1 MIILIT
7 GITSGFGR
15 AMAERLHADGHTV
28 YGTHRNATEF
38 IPGVRYIKA
47 DAQNEQDCEAAV
59 KQVLDAEGRIDV
71 FINNA
76 GMGIGGPLEFTS
88 LEDAQRQMDVNWMGM
103 VRFLH
108 WVVPAMRGQGGGK
121 IICFSS
127 IGGLMGLPFQGLYSA
142 SKFAIEGY
150 CEALR
155 LETKA
160 FGIKVVVIEPG
171 DFATNFTAKRKSVSD
186 PRAYE
191 VYKTYADAGTYNVY
205 DFNSA
210 PIWFAYDD
218 GGKQLITSRYDILDA
233 DNYLD
238 FANIDLDRLV
248 ESYQELSEYKHIFG
262 CANQTVLKLLSA
274 YDKSN
279 DARADLLQ
287 CAYSLASWLVELDIP
302 EEDLSITVRK
312 INLWQTLKR
321 MGKLTEEDQ
330 IEIFQFADD
339 TFQEEV
345 VRVGAYMILDN
356 MIAAKAHFS
365 KIPEEQKS
373 LLRDYPIFR
382 YWKT

>member
-171 DFATNFTAKRKSVSD
+171 DFATNFTAKRKGVSD

-191 VYKTYADAGTYNVY
+191 VYKTYA
-205 DFNSA
+205 
-210 PIWFAYDD
+210 
-218 GGKQLITSRYDILDA
+218 K
-233 DNYLD
+233 
-238 FANIDLDRLV
+238 
-248 ESYQELSEYKHIFG
+248 
-262 CANQTVLKLLSA
+262 
-274 YDKSN
+274 
-279 DARADLLQ
+279 
-287 CAYSLASWLVELDIP
+287 SLASIEHDETSGLKP
-302 EEDLSITVRK
+302 EFL
-312 INLWQTLKR
+312 
-321 MGKLTEEDQ
+321 
-330 IEIFQFADD
+330 A
-339 TFQEEV
+339 
-345 VRVGAYMILDN
+345 
-356 MIAAKAHFS
+356 S
-365 KIPEEQKS
+365 KISRIVKARNPRYNYIISTLEQRLSVILKAILPPS
-373 LLRDYPIFR
+373 WFAAILGSYYKL
-382 YWKT
+382 